1 MKKNLAGGHR
11 YIPQMLFI
19 LFLYKAYVKTRN
31 NCLRQGASLDAV
43 NPCLFPSA
51 SISYRRFVCGCV
63 LQYVVVLWCVQKP
76 PNGPIPLLCA
86 AYTATSEKYHP
97 HSYVC
102 VCVSVCV
109 FCADECRP
117 SLPPFF
123 PSPVFTCCSYPL
135 PTLCCVL

>member
-1 MKKNLAGGHR
+1 VRPQMLYIFSCSQYRGKNEEKLIYLAGGHR

-31 NCLRQGASLDAV
+31 NCIRQGASLDAV

-76 PNGPIPLLCA
+76 PIGPIGCLYCHLREIPSSQLLCR
-86 AYTATSEKYHP
+86 EG
-97 HSYVC
+97 
-102 VCVSVCV
+102 
-109 FCADECRP
+109 FIF
-117 SLPPFF
+117 LP
-123 PSPVFTCCSYPL
+123 CNN
-135 PTLCCVL
+135 